1 MAGLVLIAFTTATLV
16 LEVLLWM
23 AVVLLTDTLTRLWV
37 EVVWVLTYRW
47 VLTLA
52 VTCVVIEVLSIATLL
67 DIVAF
72 TFAR

>member
-16 LEVLLWM
+16 LEILLWM

-37 EVVWVLTYRW
+37 EVVWVLTCRW

-52 VTCVVIEVLSIATLL
+52 VTCVIIKVLSIATLL
-67 DIVAF
+67 DIIAF
-72 TFAR
+72 TFA